1 MLRKLNCHPTPHP
14 ELGSSN
20 QQALMLLVLAL
31 PLGLIAIGGV
41 FIFLNTLQRPAT
53 EEESKPILGGSG
65 NSEKAKDEGSIS
77 EEKTQQTVLDS
88 PSEIRAEEYKSE
100 VIELGNA
107 STGAPLR
114 LLMDS
119 IVPVG
124 GDQYTFSYQLGNT
137 AIRARAN
144 CPQSTWTS
152 YPENQINR
160 PQSEATLKMLRII
173 CLNSTRTIDGSP
185 SPQSSYPGTA
195 IVFDPPS
202 NVRQTPGGDFLC
214 TIETKTTI
222 RVGNP
227 SGSWYPTSAC
237 GRPGFIHNSQIRF

>member
-1 MLRKLNCHPTPHP
+1 MLRKLNCHRTPHP
-14 ELGSSN
+14 ELGFSN
-20 QQALMLLVLAL
+20 QQALMLLVIAL
-31 PLGLIAIGGV
+31 PLGLIAIGGA

-53 EEESKPILGGSG
+53 DQESKPVLGGSG
-65 NSEKAKDEGSIS
+65 NSEKAKDEDTTS
-77 EEKTQQTVLDS
+77 EERTQQTVLDS
-88 PSEIRAEEYKSE
+88 PYESRAEAYKSE

-137 AIRARAN
+137 EIRARAN
-144 CPQSTWTS
+144 CPESTWTS

-173 CLNSTRTIDGSP
+173 CSNSTRTMDVSP
-185 SPQSSYPGTA
+185 PTQSSYPGTG

-214 TIETKTTI
+214 TIETTTTI
-222 RVGNP
+222 RIGNP
-227 SGSWYPTSAC
+227 NGSWYPTSAC
-237 GRPGFIHNSQIRF
+237 GRPGFIHKSQIRF

>member
-1 MLRKLNCHPTPHP
+1 MLRKQNFQRTPRP
-14 ELGSSN
+14 ELGFNN

-31 PLGLIAIGGV
+31 PLGLIAIGVV
-41 FIFLNTLQRPAT
+41 FVLLNSLQQPSKNS
-53 EEESKPILGGSG
+53 ESKPEPGTSE
-65 NSEKAKDEGSIS
+65 NSKTAQLEDTTN
-77 EEKTQQTVLDS
+77 EEKTHTTSLNA
-88 PSEIRAEEYKSE
+88 PSELRTEESQSE
-100 VIELGNA
+100 VIELGSA

-144 CPQSTWTS
+144 CPESTWTS

-160 PQSEATLKMLRII
+160 PQSEATSKMLRII
-173 CLNSTRTIDGSP
+173 CSNSNGAPEASSTL
-185 SPQSSYPGTA
+185 QSSYPGTA

-202 NVRQTPGGDFLC
+202 NVRKSPGGAFLC
-214 TIETKTTI
+214 TMETKTTI

-237 GRPGFIHNSQIRF
+237 GRPGFIHKSQIHF